1 MKAGFVEKLI
11 GRLGKIG
18 PEDVQNYFLRLAEE
32 KGFLETVFN
41 SIQEG
46 IIVTDA
52 KGRITYLNDAA
63 CQLFGLEA
71 EESIGKRL
79 DERVRGLDWSALSRS
94 EGPISRDMEIFYP
107 SNRFINFYSVPLVI
121 ERAAN
126 ASSINIDKIDI
137 SGEQVGHA
145 IILRDITESR
155 RTEQQT
161 IESERLNAL
170 TLLAAGVAHEIG
182 NPLNSLNIHLQLIE
196 REARKLDGTK
206 GAELQESVEVARA
219 EINRLDSII
228 SQFLRAIRPTRPQ
241 LPPENIN
248 AIVEEAVRFLA
259 PAIKNRDIVVEQEL
273 RSHLPLLELDR
284 DQIKQAFYNVIKN
297 SFEAMKSRG
306 ILRIRTD
313 MDESHV
319 IVRFTDTGGGISAE
333 NLSRVF
339 EPYFTTKTSGTGL
352 GLLIVRRIVREHGGE
367 FSIEQKLWGDPVLGY
382 HLINIFLHGFAAIV
396 LLQILLR
403 LKVPGAWLAAGLFA
417 LHPIQV
423 ESVAWI
429 SEIKN
434 TLSGLFF
441 FCSILAYL
449 NFDQNRSRVAYFGS
463 LALFLFGLMCK
474 TAIAPLPAIILAV
487 LWWRRGRLRLRD
499 DVVPSLPFF
508 GLGIG
513 AGLFTAWVERN
524 FVGAHGTV
532 FQLSIL
538 QRCLIAARD
547 FWFYLF
553 KLLWPVKLTFIY
565 PRWQISSAVWWQYL
579 FPLALILLLAVLWQL
594 RKNFR
599 APLAA
604 ALVFLGLLFPALGF
618 INVYPFIYSFVA
630 DHFQYLACFGPLTFV
645 VAGIMM
651 AVDSAVSE

>member
-18 PEDVQNYFLRLAEE
+18 PEDVQNYFLRLAQE

-182 NPLNSLNIHLQLIE
+182 NPLSSLNIHLQLIE

-241 LPPENIN
+241 LRPENIN

-259 PAIKNRDIVVEQEL
+259 PEIKNRDIVVEQEL
-273 RSHLPLLELDR
+273 RSDLPLLELDR

-339 EPYFTTKTSGTGL
+339 EPYVTTKTSGTGL

-367 FSIEQKLWGDPVLGY
+367 MSIESSEGKGLTLTIRLPHIDRRVRMLEAGD
-382 HLINIFLHGFAAIV
+382 
-396 LLQILLR
+396 
-403 LKVPGAWLAAGLFA
+403 
-417 LHPIQV
+417 
-423 ESVAWI
+423 
-429 SEIKN
+429 
-434 TLSGLFF
+434 SG
-441 FCSILAYL
+441 
-449 NFDQNRSRVAYFGS
+449 
-463 LALFLFGLMCK
+463 
-474 TAIAPLPAIILAV
+474 PA
-487 LWWRRGRLRLRD
+487 
-499 DVVPSLPFF
+499 
-508 GLGIG
+508 
-513 AGLFTAWVERN
+513 
-524 FVGAHGTV
+524 
-532 FQLSIL
+532 
-538 QRCLIAARD
+538 
-547 FWFYLF
+547 
-553 KLLWPVKLTFIY
+553 
-565 PRWQISSAVWWQYL
+565 SSA
-579 FPLALILLLAVLWQL
+579 
-594 RKNFR
+594 N
-599 APLAA
+599 
-604 ALVFLGLLFPALGF
+604 
-618 INVYPFIYSFVA
+618 
-630 DHFQYLACFGPLTFV
+630 
-645 VAGIMM
+645 
-651 AVDSAVSE
+651 

>member
-18 PEDVQNYFLRLAEE
+18 PEEVQNYFLRLAQE

-46 IIVTDA
+46 IIVTDS

-71 EESIGKRL
+71 EDSLGKRL
-79 DERVRGLDWSALSRS
+79 DERVRGLDWNALSR
-94 EGPISRDMEIFYP
+94 EGAVSRDMEIFYP
-107 SNRFINFYSVPLVI
+107 TNRFINFYSVPLVI
-121 ERAAN
+121 ERQDFVAGDAVPGPGSATAAT
-126 ASSINIDKIDI
+126 
-137 SGEQVGHA
+137 GERVGHA

-196 REARKLDGTK
+196 REARKLDGAK
-206 GAELQESVEVARA
+206 GTELQESVDVARA

-241 LPPENIN
+241 LRPENIN
-248 AIVEEAVRFLA
+248 TIVEEAVRFFALE
-259 PAIKNRDIVVEQEL
+259 IKDRDIVVEQEL
-273 RSHLPLLELDR
+273 RSDLPLLELDR

-313 MDESHV
+313 LDESHV

-367 FSIEQKLWGDPVLGY
+367 LSIESSEGKGLTLTIRLPHIDRRVRMLEAGDSSSKL
-382 HLINIFLHGFAAIV
+382 
-396 LLQILLR
+396 
-403 LKVPGAWLAAGLFA
+403 
-417 LHPIQV
+417 
-423 ESVAWI
+423 
-429 SEIKN
+429 
-434 TLSGLFF
+434 
-441 FCSILAYL
+441 
-449 NFDQNRSRVAYFGS
+449 
-463 LALFLFGLMCK
+463 
-474 TAIAPLPAIILAV
+474 
-487 LWWRRGRLRLRD
+487 
-499 DVVPSLPFF
+499 
-508 GLGIG
+508 
-513 AGLFTAWVERN
+513 
-524 FVGAHGTV
+524 
-532 FQLSIL
+532 
-538 QRCLIAARD
+538 
-547 FWFYLF
+547 
-553 KLLWPVKLTFIY
+553 
-565 PRWQISSAVWWQYL
+565 SA
-579 FPLALILLLAVLWQL
+579 
-594 RKNFR
+594 
-599 APLAA
+599 
-604 ALVFLGLLFPALGF
+604 
-618 INVYPFIYSFVA
+618 S
-630 DHFQYLACFGPLTFV
+630 
-645 VAGIMM
+645 
-651 AVDSAVSE
+651 